1 MIESRAVVIT
11 KPGDPDV
18 LEIQTR
24 EIRDPGPGEVRV
36 AVAAA
41 GLNRADCI
49 QRRGFYPAPPG
60 APPDIPGLEYAGT
73 IESAGE
79 GTTLEV
85 GQRVMGIT
93 GGGGMCTH
101 LIAHEREVIPVPE
114 GIELVD
120 AAAIPEAFM
129 TAYDAMLVQSEL
141 LRGETV
147 LLHAVASGVGTAG
160 LQLASVIGAKAI
172 GTSRSA
178 AKLERCSALGL
189 VHAID
194 TSEGTFADAVKAI
207 ASRGADV
214 IVDVIGAKYAAENLK
229 AVATQGRIITL
240 GLLGGM
246 NAEINLGM
254 VLRKRLTWRGS
265 VLRARPLEEKAILA
279 QRFARELSPLFT
291 AGTLRPIIDEVMPMD
306 RIVDAH
312 RRMEANETFGK
323 LVLRW

>member
-1 MIESRAVVIT
+1 MIEARAVVIT
-11 KPGDPDV
+11 KPGDPEV
-18 LEIQTR
+18 LEIQSR

-36 AVAAA
+36 QVVAA

-60 APPDIPGLEYAGT
+60 APPDVPGLEYAGT
-73 IESAGE
+73 IERVGE
-79 GTTLEV
+79 GSTLEV

-93 GGGGMCTH
+93 AGGGMCTH
-101 LIAHEREVIPVPE
+101 LIAHEREVIALPD

-129 TAYDAMLVQSEL
+129 TAYDAMLVQSGL
-141 LRGETV
+141 KRGETV
-147 LLHAVASGVGTAG
+147 LIHAVASGVGTAG
-160 LQLASVIGAKAI
+160 LQLASVIGAIAI
-172 GTSRSA
+172 GSSRSE
-178 AKLERCSALGL
+178 AKLERCRQLGL
-189 VHAID
+189 EHAID
-194 TSEGTFADAVKAI
+194 ASSGAFADAVKKI
-207 ASRGADV
+207 APRGADV
-214 IVDVIGAKYAAENLK
+214 IVDVIGAKYAAENLA

-240 GLLGGM
+240 GLLGGI
-246 NAEINLGM
+246 NAEINLGL

-279 QRFARELSPLFT
+279 QRFARELSPLF
-291 AGTLRPIIDEVMPMD
+291 ASGKLRPIIDEVMPMD
-306 RIVDAH
+306 SIVDAH